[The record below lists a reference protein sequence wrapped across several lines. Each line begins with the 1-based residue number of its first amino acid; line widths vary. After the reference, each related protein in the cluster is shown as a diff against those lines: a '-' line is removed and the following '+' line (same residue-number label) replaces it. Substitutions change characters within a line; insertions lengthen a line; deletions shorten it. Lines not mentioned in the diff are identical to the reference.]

1 MKNGFVTE
9 DLDAEQ
15 LLTRRGRW
23 QGQWPKSL
31 RAHSPPP
38 HPPPI
43 RRRNQGKKKKTK
55 RTTGPKRRDKAR
67 TVSSS
72 HRPRGGG
79 GIRTSPRTGPF
90 APRNRPNAP
99 PRHSGAD
106 AEGGAAPVTAG
117 LRFPSSSPAAAGA
130 RDSPRPVRH

>member
-43 RRRNQGKKKKTK
+43 RRRNQGKKKKQNELRDRNDETK
-55 RTTGPKRRDKAR
+55 L
-67 TVSSS
+67 
-72 HRPRGGG
+72 
-79 GIRTSPRTGPF
+79 
-90 APRNRPNAP
+90 
-99 PRHSGAD
+99 
-106 AEGGAAPVTAG
+106 G
-117 LRFPSSSPAAAGA
+117 LYLPATDREAGA
-130 RDSPRPVRH
+130 GFGHPHARDRLPPGTGQTRRRVTRAPMRREGRLPSPPG